1 MDYHYRV
8 HRHWMKFETMARPPS
23 EYFKEN
29 IYLTFQDDWIAFRYR
44 ADLNLRRL
52 MWANDFPH
60 TDSTW
65 PNSQALLAR
74 HTADLGEQERD
85 WILHDNVA
93 TLYGLEAA

>member
-1 MDYHYRV
+1 
-8 HRHWMKFETMARPPS
+8 
-23 EYFKEN
+23 
-29 IYLTFQDDWIAFRYR
+29 
-44 ADLNLRRL
+44 

-65 PNSQALLAR
+65 PDSQALLAR